1 MEVFNLISGIC
12 SIIGFVISVV
22 SLFMVASL
30 QIQIK
35 GKGNGIIVSKGDN
48 VTITQN
54 VIQTLSEPKT
64 FAEYVE
70 KENLIRKTGPAKF
83 DNDDLDVMTFKVKNQ
98 FGQEIECEVLFT
110 FESDDSTK
118 NYIVYTDNTK
128 DAQGNTRVYASIYT
142 PNVDESKLLPIETA
156 KEWAII
162 EIILEELQKGGSE
175 KQIIKRIDKRVEKF
189 D

>member
-1 MEVFNLISGIC
+1 MEIFNLISGMC
-12 SIIGFVISVV
+12 SIVGFIISVI
-22 SLFMVASL
+22 SLFMVAS
-30 QIQIK
+30 IQINIK
-35 GKGNGIIVSKGDN
+35 EENYGTIINKGNN
-48 VTITQN
+48 ANITQN
-54 VIQTLSEPKT
+54 VINTILDPRT

-70 KENLIRKTGPAKF
+70 KENMMRKNGSAKF
-83 DNDDLDVMTFKVKNQ
+83 DENATDIMTFKVKNE
-98 FGQEIECEVLFT
+98 FGKEIECEVLFT
-110 FESDDSTK
+110 FENDDSTK

-128 DAQGNTRVYASIYT
+128 DAHGNTRVYASIYT